1 MIGSIFYFTTG
12 LHGFH
17 VLFGSFGF
25 FLTLWLILFVI
36 HGILSSIN
44 ASIYYSGCIDLI
56 SLFGLLFG
64 LPMAIDFLCSLFLSS
79 LFFLDHEPLLTL
91 SIQTETSELL
101 EQAFSYLFLYSFLYL
116 SFFIDSTIG
125 FSYKHFRI
133 RIKHN
138 HFLFDHFL
146 SSSSYYFELGST
158 LWNWIAVLG
167 TYSIFAFSFSFSSS
181 LYSWQS
187 CCYVPF
193 YLFDINRF
201 LIIPLWTSFKIIV
214 FCFDVISSFGLYCFG
229 IKIDAIPGRI
239 NLASTLRS
247 LFKGEHRGFCFELC
261 GQGHS
266 SMLIVGLI
274 LTFTLPGVLIVG
286 FPFPNFIFLLLIVHQ
301 IIELVFLLEVL
312 ISISIQAL

>member
-1 MIGSIFYFTTG
+1 MNSLLIFWF
-12 LHGFH
+12 
-17 VLFGSFGF
+17 LF
-25 FLTLWLILFVI
+25 
-36 HGILSSIN
+36 
-44 ASIYYSGCIDLI
+44 
-56 SLFGLLFG
+56 
-64 LPMAIDFLCSLFLSS
+64 
-79 LFFLDHEPLLTL
+79 
-91 SIQTETSELL
+91 
-101 EQAFSYLFLYSFLYL
+101 
-116 SFFIDSTIG
+116 IG
-125 FSYKHFRI
+125 FSYK
-133 RIKHN
+133 
-138 HFLFDHFL
+138 HFL
-146 SSSSYYFELGST
+146 SSSSYYFDLGST

-214 FCFDVISSFGLYCFG
+214 FSFDVIHSLGFYCFG

-274 LTFTLPGVLIVG
+274 LTFTYLYFCSILFSIFIILCYWNLMKEIDSMSLSLSLIWVSGWVILSCSMIEGFLGYILNWGQMSYWGIIVMINLLSILPLFGLMIAELIWCSCNVIINRIFVLHFSLG
-286 FPFPNFIFLLLIVHQ
+286 FLIGCFIFVHLFVLHSFSSSNPLLNS
-301 IIELVFLLEVL
+301 FYFWFD
-312 ISISIQAL
+312 